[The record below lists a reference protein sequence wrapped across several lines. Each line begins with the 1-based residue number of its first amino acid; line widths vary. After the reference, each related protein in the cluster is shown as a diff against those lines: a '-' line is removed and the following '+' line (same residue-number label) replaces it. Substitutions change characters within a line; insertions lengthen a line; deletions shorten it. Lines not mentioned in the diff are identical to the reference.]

1 MLGGKKML
9 KMGKISYT
17 NVLPIYHFF
26 NEDRFKDKVEVIQ
39 QIPAQLNHAMRNG
52 QIDLGPISS
61 FAYAENASSY
71 LLMPN
76 LSVSSKGKVGS
87 IFLFSKKPLESLHGA
102 SIALTSSSAT
112 SVALLKIILEYFYQF
127 QVTYHTMS
135 PSLPD
140 MMKEHDASLL
150 IGDDALLANRENP
163 HPYIYDLGELWYA
176 HTNKYMTF
184 AVWAV
189 RKEAVELYPVLLS
202 EIFEEFVKSKALGE
216 TKRSKMIEELC
227 QTFGGETLFW
237 ETYFA
242 GLSYNFEEQH
252 KKGLEH
258 FYHLAHRIGI
268 LSQPTK
274 VEIWRPTDAVFR

>member
-1 MLGGKKML
+1 MLR
-9 KMGKISYT
+9 MGKISYT

-26 NEDRFKDKVEVIQ
+26 NEDRFKDRVKVTQ
-39 QIPAQLNHAMRNG
+39 QIPTQLNNAMRNG

-87 IFLFSKKPLESLHGA
+87 IFLFSKKPLESLDGA

-127 QVTYHTMS
+127 EVTYHTLS
-135 PSLPD
+135 PSLSD
-140 MMKEHDASLL
+140 MMKENDASLL
-150 IGDDALLANRENP
+150 IGDDALLAKRENP
-163 HPYIYDLGELWYA
+163 YPYVYDLGELWHS

-189 RKEAVELYPVLLS
+189 RREAAELYPVLLS
-202 EIFEEFVKSKALGE
+202 EIFEEFVKSKGLGE
-216 TKRSKMIEELC
+216 TARGKMIEELC
-227 QTFGGETLFW
+227 QTFGGDRLFW

-252 KKGLEH
+252 KEGLEH